1 MLKKIGLWSILK
13 EAGSG
18 FVQHNVFRHSASLS
32 YYTIFSIGPM
42 MLVIIFISSI
52 FFSRQAI
59 EGTIYSQIGG
69 LIGNDAAIQIQDLIK
84 NTSLSSNNFIAFIG
98 FTLLIFAATTVFTE
112 MQDSMNAIWD
122 IKVKP
127 NRNWQQFL
135 KNRLVSFLIITCLGL
150 LLLVFLI
157 INGFIDGL
165 KDRILEMFPWIAINM
180 VYAANLI
187 LTLLIVSL
195 LFAFIYK
202 VLPDIYIQW
211 KYVVGGAIFASI
223 LFMIGKFGVTFYIN
237 NSSLTGTYN
246 SAGSFVILLLW
257 IYYSTVVL
265 YFGAEFTKAYAFKY
279 CTSIKPKSYAVGIRT
294 ITLEK
299 DEISKKIEINLN
311 DHILNTPDG

>member
-1 MLKKIGLWSILK
+1 LK

-18 FVQHNVFRHSASLS
+18 FVQHNVFRLSASLS

-98 FTLLIFAATTVFTE
+98 FTLLFFAATTVFTE

-122 IKVKP
+122 VKVKT
-127 NRNWQQFL
+127 NRNWQQLL

-157 INGFIDGL
+157 INGLLEGL
-165 KDRILEMFPWIAINM
+165 KDRILEMFPRITINV
-180 VYAANLI
+180 VYAVNLI

-211 KYVVGGAIFASI
+211 KYVVAGAIFASM
-223 LFMIGKFGVTFYIN
+223 LFMIGKFGVTLYIN

-257 IYYSTVVL
+257 IYYSAIVL
-265 YFGAEFTKAYAFKY
+265 YFGAEFTKAYAFIY
-279 CTSIKPKSYAVGIRT
+279 TASIKPKSYAVGIRT
-294 ITLEK
+294 ITLEN
-299 DEISKKIEINLN
+299 DETSKKNRSQPE
-311 DHILNTPDG
+311 

>member
-1 MLKKIGLWSILK
+1 MGLWSILK

-18 FVQHNVFRHSASLS
+18 FIEHNVLRHSASLS

-42 MLVIIFISSI
+42 LLVIIFISSI

-84 NTSLSSNNFIAFIG
+84 NTSLSSNSFIAFIG
-98 FTLLIFAATTVFTE
+98 FALLLFAATTIFTE
-112 MQDSMNAIWD
+112 IQDSMNAIWD
-122 IKVKP
+122 IKVKT
-127 NRNWQQFL
+127 NRNWQQLL
-135 KNRLVSFLIITCLGL
+135 KNRLMSFLIITCLGL

-157 INGFIDGL
+157 INGLLEGL
-165 KDRILEMFPWIAINM
+165 QDRILEMFPRIAINL

-187 LTLLIVSL
+187 LTLLVVSI

-211 KYVVGGAIFASI
+211 KYVAAGAIFAAI
-223 LFMIGKFGVTFYIN
+223 LFMIGKFGVTLYIN

-257 IYYSTVVL
+257 IYYSANVL
-265 YFGAEFTKAYAFKY
+265 YFGAEFTKAYAIKY
-279 CTSIKPKSYAVGIRT
+279 CTSIKPKNYAVGIRT
-294 ITLEK
+294 IIMEN
-299 DEISKKIEINLN
+299 DEIINKK
-311 DHILNTPDG
+311 

>member
-1 MLKKIGLWSILK
+1 MK

-18 FVQHNVFRHSASLS
+18 FVQQNVLRHSASLS

-69 LIGNDAAIQIQDLIK
+69 LIGKDAAIQIQNLIK

-98 FTLLIFAATTVFTE
+98 FTLLLFAATTIFTE
-112 MQDSMNAIWD
+112 IQDSMNAIWD
-122 IKVKP
+122 IKVKA
-127 NRNWQQFL
+127 NRNWQQLL

-157 INGFIDGL
+157 INGLFEGL
-165 KDRILEMFPWIAINM
+165 KDRMLDMFPRLAINL
-180 VYAANLI
+180 VYASDFF
-187 LTLLIVSL
+187 LTLAIVSL
-195 LFAFIYK
+195 LFAIIYK

-211 KYVVGGAIFASI
+211 KYAAGGAIFASM
-223 LFMIGKFGVTFYIN
+223 LFMIGKFGVTMYIN
-237 NSSLTGTYN
+237 HSSLTGTYN

-257 IYYSTVVL
+257 IYYSAIVL
-265 YFGAEFTKAYAFKY
+265 YFGAEVTKAYAFKY
-279 CTSIKPKSYAVGIRT
+279 CDTIKPKSYAVGIRT
-294 ITLEK
+294 ITLEN
-299 DEISKKIEINLN
+299 DEISMKNKVNISN
-311 DHILNTPDG
+311 HILNTPDA